1 MRDACL
7 VGMFA
12 KEKANGLWHHMAWIL
27 KRLVCFFRA
36 KSYKKVGMGE
46 HCFDI
51 FLIFAAQT
59 VY

>member
-12 KEKANGLWHHMAWIL
+12 KEKANGLWHQMAWIL
-27 KRLVCFFRA
+27 RRLVCFFCA

-51 FLIFAAQT
+51 FLIFAA
-59 VY
+59 

>member
-1 MRDACL
+1 MQIWSNPNRYFL
-7 VGMFA
+7 Y
-12 KEKANGLWHHMAWIL
+12 
-27 KRLVCFFRA
+27 A
-36 KSYKKVGMGE
+36 KSYKKVGKGE